1 MNLKIKIYTAIMAFS
16 VAVIIAVLSV
26 RRIQSVWFPP
36 SDGEQ
41 TLTEEDTY
49 YPFAAQDLA
58 KASSEEEQPPAQDRI
73 AIAVSQEDAY
83 VPQKQIQ
90 KPYFGG
96 QIDLPAL
103 AKEQKAY
110 ILEHPQQTNVDVAG
124 VYKNSRSAELDF
136 TKYEQDPRLK
146 RLMGDVKKALGED
159 AFNGSIPPEQLAD
172 RILKSP
178 QMQKI
183 LLEYSKDPEVMQ
195 MVGDMFEQV
204 SSAQN
209 GRRVNYKR

>member
-1 MNLKIKIYTAIMAFS
+1 MNLKLKIYIAIMAFS
-16 VAVIIAVLSV
+16 VAVIVAVLSV
-26 RRIQSVWFPP
+26 RRIQSVWFPQA
-36 SDGEQ
+36 DEQQ
-41 TLTEEDTY
+41 TLTEEDTF

-73 AIAVSQEDAY
+73 AIAANSEDAY
-83 VPQKQIQ
+83 VPQKQMQ

-110 ILEHPQQTNVDVAG
+110 ILEHPDNVSGSAAD
-124 VYKNSRSAELDF
+124 VYKNSTDAGIDF
-136 TKYEQDPRLK
+136 AKYRQDPRLK
-146 RLMGDVKKALGED
+146 RLTDEVKKAMGAD
-159 AFNGSIPPEQLAD
+159 AFNGTIPPEELAD
-172 RILKSP
+172 RILKNP

-195 MVGDMFEQV
+195 VIGEMFEQV

-209 GRRVNYKR
+209 GRRVNYKK